1 MSRLFLHVGHEKTGS
16 SWIQSSLRLSRARL
30 AAAGIDYPVS
40 PRESRPTPDVAISAG
55 NAVQVLRSL
64 GSLHRRLS
72 RCSVRGRSLLLSS
85 EFMFHY
91 LGVRVKVEDLVAM
104 ARDHGY
110 ERVAVLLFIRDPIGH
125 LSSLWQQWVGAY
137 GHTQDLAAFYENFPG
152 RVARLMETVATTD
165 GIELSVQNYSR
176 CGDRLLMILERWL
189 GLGDGALLTPGVERV
204 NRSWTVAE
212 LEFMLA
218 LNRHHRAPSRGFA
231 RMLRER
237 LPHVEPDRI
246 RPALDVQKEWWER
259 LRPDVERVNRQLP
272 AEHRYMADLVE
283 PSVSSDELRLSREQI
298 DVIAE
303 WSAQSMLPAPGQGL
317 GRWCAAALRRISRM
331 RRP

>member
-1 MSRLFLHVGHEKTGS
+1 MPD
-16 SWIQSSLRLSRARL
+16 
-30 AAAGIDYPVS
+30 AAITS
-40 PRESRPTPDVAISAG
+40 G
-55 NAVQVLRSL
+55 NAVQVLRSPH
-64 GSLHRRLS
+64 SLRCSLS
-72 RCSVRGRSLLLSS
+72 RWSVRGRSLLLSN
-85 EFMFHY
+85 ELMFRE
-91 LGVRVKVEDLVAM
+91 LGVTVQAQDLAAM
-104 ARDHGY
+104 ARHHGF

-125 LSSLWQQWVGAY
+125 LSSLWQQRVGGA
-137 GHTQDLAAFYENFPG
+137 GLADELAAYFENFPS

-176 CGDRLLMILERWL
+176 CGDRLLMILERWI
-189 GLGDGALLTPGVERV
+189 GLGDGVLLTPLVERV

-218 LNRHHRAPSRGFA
+218 LNRHRRAPSKDLA
-231 RMLRER
+231 WMLRER
-237 LPHVEPDRI
+237 LPHVVPDRI
-246 RPALDVQKEWWER
+246 RPALDVQKGWWER

-283 PSVSSDELRLSREQI
+283 PSSSSDELRLSREQI